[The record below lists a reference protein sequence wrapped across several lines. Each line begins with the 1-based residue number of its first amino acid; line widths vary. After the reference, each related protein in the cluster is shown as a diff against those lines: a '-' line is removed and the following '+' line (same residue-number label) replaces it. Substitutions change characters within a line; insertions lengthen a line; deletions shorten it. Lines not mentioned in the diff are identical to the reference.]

1 MENLIYRGTAD
12 ATLTGNALNNR
23 ITGGAGNDSIIGGAG
38 NDSISGGAG
47 NDSIDGGI
55 GADTMIGGAGND
67 TYTMDN
73 LGDVVIEAAGGGN
86 DKIIVSLINTGAVLT
101 VDLNK
106 ASSPGVIGVPNVEN
120 VTIAGT
126 GLYNI
131 NGNAADNV
139 LVGNGSNNVISGGA
153 GNDFIDG
160 GAGADTMTGGTG
172 NDTYVVSA
180 GNGAIGG
187 ADVVNELANG
197 GRDVV
202 VLALNA
208 SAYTLPAFVEDLL
221 GTVTN
226 SAGLTF
232 SGNAVDNAID
242 LTLANGGTINPGLG
256 ANDSV
261 TVRGFASGALT
272 VTDPDGTDFVDIVL
286 SNVNGTGTITALNGV
301 DDVRFHLLS
310 GSLSTLT
317 ANLAAN
323 ASVLVSGAG
332 SLGLSSAV
340 PGALFSNAYTLSDF
354 TGTLTF
360 GATGT
365 LNTDVLALKLLDVQG
380 GLATTN
386 TAIDRIA
393 LDSEGVVANS
403 LAVGGVSFPVT
414 SHPGFSVTGET
425 ALDLTAI
432 GNSGFDV
439 GLAGFTGVHL
449 GLAALTVGSVQDWT
463 VRTDGS
469 ATELAITAGNDAN
482 VLAVN
487 TTGTGGESV
496 LSITG
501 ASASGTINLA
511 GNQGLTLLGIA
522 GGTVNSTMDG
532 TGVVLRL
539 GFDGA
544 TNFNIV
550 SGKVDV
556 NVTGSAGADHFG
568 FGTSLDSNDVV
579 DGGAG
584 ADSLTATLAATT
596 GSATVV
602 VAPTISS
609 VESIALNVLGN
620 YVLDA
625 MAMDA
630 SDVTVTGGGSNNG
643 GTFAFSFDVQN
654 GRGTWDASGYN
665 ANNSFKFTAAADA
678 NGVTVTGGAG
688 IGTIVGSAGND
699 VINPGSGTGG
709 SVTGGDGSDTF
720 VFSKVPLGLAAPT
733 VTDYTVGVDHIQLQ
747 HAAMAAIGSPG
758 ALDPSLFST
767 FTSADV
773 APQTQAGV
781 LKYNTSDGTLY
792 YDADGSGAGQIK
804 DIGIFLKPDG
814 TPAALTAADITV
826 I

>member
-1 MENLIYRGTAD
+1 
-12 ATLTGNALNNR
+12 
-23 ITGGAGNDSIIGGAG
+23 
-38 NDSISGGAG
+38 
-47 NDSIDGGI
+47 
-55 GADTMIGGAGND
+55 MIGGAGND

-332 SLGLSSAV
+332 SLRLSSAV

-630 SDVTVTGGGSNNG
+630 MDASDVTVTGGGSNNG

-665 ANNSFKFTAAADA
+665 ANNSFNFTAAADA

-733 VTDYTVGVDHIQLQ
+733 VTDYTVGEDHIQLQ

-767 FTSADV
+767 FVSFDSNTNTG
-773 APQTQAGV
+773 PGI
-781 LKYNTSDGTLY
+781 LKYETSSGTLY
-792 YDADGSGAGQIK
+792 YDADGSGDNPGGFINGIK
-804 DIGIFLKPDG
+804 PIGIFHDPNG
-814 TPAALTAADITV
+814 TAAALTAADITV